1 MNTTCPNLENHILGS
16 RNVLC
21 KQLIITSGYTAARI
35 ITSEPNSLTEQ
46 DTVKVSEGLVG
57 KQLYSAFQLL
67 CITIC
72 ITTKETN
79 FKVQALHE
87 SSMSGCQHSRGQ
99 GAKIWKFICVAV
111 NELRKRSYCFRYK
124 SLLSVKPG
132 LKQKLKKK
140 TTLRQLAQIIISI
153 RRGRYAFDYLY
164 ISAVHMKTMI

>member
-1 MNTTCPNLENHILGS
+1 MET
-16 RNVLC
+16 
-21 KQLIITSGYTAARI
+21 RI

-46 DTVKVSEGLVG
+46 DTVKVSERLVG

-87 SSMSGCQHSRGQ
+87 SSMSGCQ

-111 NELRKRSYCFRYK
+111 NELRERSYCFRYK
-124 SLLSVKPG
+124 SLLFVKPG

-140 TTLRQLAQIIISI
+140 LHRDNLPRLS
-153 RRGRYAFDYLY
+153 FPVV
-164 ISAVHMKTMI
+164 VHMKTMI